1 MPLKT
6 LNFAR
11 KRKGFLDRLSEVCDR
26 KLAELDNQKQQR
38 LLSDYQ
44 AKTVLDT
51 SSDYESQIQQY
62 LQSGK
67 TIKQYPDFFLADTP
81 EQETHELAG
90 LDTDTLRQLGVNY

>member
-11 KRKGFLDRLSEVCDR
+11 KGKGFIDRLSEVCDR
-26 KLAELDNQKQQR
+26 KLAELDDQKQKR
-38 LLSDYQ
+38 LLSEYKT
-44 AKTVLDT
+44 KTVLET
-51 SSDYESQIQQY
+51 PSEYETQIQQY

-67 TIKQYPDFFLADTP
+67 TIKQYPEFFLADTP
-81 EQETHELAG
+81 EQDTHELAG

>member
-26 KLAELDNQKQQR
+26 KLAELDDQKQQI
-38 LLSDYQ
+38 LLSNYQ
-44 AKTVLDT
+44 TKTVLDT
-51 SSDYESQIQQY
+51 PSDYESQIQQY

-90 LDTDTLRQLGVNY
+90 LDTDTLQQLGVNY